1 MLVDETN
8 HLGNL
13 SKPSTVWSLS
23 DHVSAILPVPKQ
35 MVESI
40 TGGQSHYSSSA
51 ICSSISISSVSGT
64 CNIMPHSNGIQ
75 LVENCY
81 ENNVER
87 SQLQTEVTL
96 ILSHSSYC

>member
-8 HLGNL
+8 HLGNS
-13 SKPSTVWSLS
+13 SKPSAVWFLS

-35 MVESI
+35 MVEGI
-40 TGGQSHYSSSA
+40 TGGQSHHSSSA

-64 CNIMPHSNGIQ
+64 CNVMPYPNGIQ

-81 ENNVER
+81 EDNVER
-87 SQLQTEVTL
+87 S
-96 ILSHSSYC
+96 